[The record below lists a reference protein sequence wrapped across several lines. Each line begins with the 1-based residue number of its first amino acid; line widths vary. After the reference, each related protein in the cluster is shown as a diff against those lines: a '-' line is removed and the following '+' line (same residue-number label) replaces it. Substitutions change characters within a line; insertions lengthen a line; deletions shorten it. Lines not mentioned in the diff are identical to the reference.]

1 MLGLSMAGDFDAAIT
16 AGEAA
21 VDLEPSNVDA
31 LERLALS
38 FAWSG
43 NVHHSGICPRN
54 RTFAGKY

>member
-1 MLGLSMAGDFDAAIT
+1 MAGDFDAAIT